1 MNGLIAALAAAEA
14 AQRPVRSVSRDYDG
28 VLSFDSNLSPPGLPQ
43 LSQVTERWCTPIDRQ
58 TQPALKSSQMS
69 ALSAMYQ
76 SPNERRSLHENC
88 PDPLFYRCTL
98 GLGGGAEAT
107 REEMDW

>member
-43 LSQVTERWCTPIDRQ
+43 LSQVTER
-58 TQPALKSSQMS
+58 
-69 ALSAMYQ
+69 
-76 SPNERRSLHENC
+76 
-88 PDPLFYRCTL
+88 
-98 GLGGGAEAT
+98 
-107 REEMDW
+107 